1 MSMNGLPSLS
11 NHWFS
16 DENLFWLNLKITDFP
31 CFKPHLKF
39 LSSGQITY
47 FTQFKKKKILR
58 LCTLVLWP
66 GQPMTFS
73 HASFSYVHRYFE
85 TSTFFCEFFYP
96 FTHRLIGFWKDSTQV
111 FWDGINYLINLFFV
125 LLLILSIY
133 ISILIFERHWLTI
146 ILVC

>member
-31 CFKPHLKF
+31 CFKPHLNF
-39 LSSGQITY
+39 FPVDRLPILHNS
-47 FTQFKKKKILR
+47 KKIPR

-73 HASFSYVHRYFE
+73 HGSFSYVHRYFE
-85 TSTFFCEFFYP
+85 ASTSFCEFFYP
-96 FTHRLIGFWKDSTQV
+96 FTHRLIGF
-111 FWDGINYLINLFFV
+111 
-125 LLLILSIY
+125 
-133 ISILIFERHWLTI
+133 
-146 ILVC
+146 